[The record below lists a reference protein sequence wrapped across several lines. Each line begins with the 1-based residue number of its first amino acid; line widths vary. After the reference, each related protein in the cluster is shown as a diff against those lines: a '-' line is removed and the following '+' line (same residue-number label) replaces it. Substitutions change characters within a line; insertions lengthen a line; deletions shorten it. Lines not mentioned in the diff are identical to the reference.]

1 MAFKPQGNKDFAP
14 RSNNE
19 PKYNFP
25 VPSDGN
31 QDARI
36 SLIVDLGSQ
45 NQEDAED
52 EKTGEKRPRKP
63 CQQVAVFADLVD
75 EDVDYGGDIGTAQ
88 YRLMLNKQFKGD
100 TQGVN
105 FVAVPP
111 KDADGNTIKGKMWTI
126 HPANLLAKLAKA
138 TGNEVILGG
147 NYEDN
152 MNIEKLLGCP
162 LMINVEV
169 KQTESD
175 KKDDNG
181 NPIVYTNV
189 RAAGYSPIP
198 KKKGVQLDVT
208 ELSVTP
214 KCITFDNATVED
226 VKVLRY
232 AIRKKIKLANN
243 YAGSQ
248 MQMAIEEYEASF
260 QTSNVASA
268 APPPASKPKPSA
280 SLKQVE
286 PESMDDFDDDTAPF

>member
-1 MAFKPQGNKDFAP
+1 MAFKPQGGKEFTQRP
-14 RSNNE
+14 SNE

-25 VPSDGN
+25 IPSDGN

-36 SLIVDLGSQ
+36 SLIVDLGEQ
-45 NQEDAED
+45 NQEDGKD
-52 EKTGEKRPRKP
+52 EKTGETFSRKP
-63 CQQVAVFADLVD
+63 SHQVAVFADLVD
-75 EDVDYGGDIGTAQ
+75 EVVDYGGDIGEAQ
-88 YRLMLNKQFKGD
+88 YRLMLNKSFKGD
-100 TQGVN
+100 VQGIN
-105 FVAVPP
+105 FTAVPY
-111 KDADGNTIKGKMWTI
+111 KDGDGNTIKTNKPWTF
-126 HPANLLAKLAKA
+126 HPQNLLTKLAKA

-198 KKKGVQLDVT
+198 KKKGVQLEVS
-208 ELSVTP
+208 ELTAEP

-248 MQMAIEEYEASF
+248 MQQAIEEYEASLE
-260 QTSNVASA
+260 SGSA
-268 APPPASKPKPSA
+268 TPAKPSASKPKAPVKP
-280 SLKQVE
+280 KQPE
-286 PESMDDFDDDTAPF
+286 PESEEDFDNAPF

>member
-1 MAFKPQGNKDFAP
+1 MSFKPQGSKDFAP
-14 RSNNE
+14 RTSNE

-25 VPSDGN
+25 IPSDGN

-36 SLIVDLGSQ
+36 SLIVDLGEQ
-45 NQEDAED
+45 NREDGENED
-52 EKTGEKRPRKP
+52 GTTYSRKP

-75 EDVDYGGDIGTAQ
+75 EVVDYGGDIGEAQ
-88 YRLMLNKQFKGD
+88 YRLMLNKNFKGD
-100 TQGVN
+100 VQGIN
-105 FVAVPP
+105 FTAVPP
-111 KDADGNTIKGKMWTI
+111 KDAQGNTIKGKIWSF
-126 HPANLLAKLAKA
+126 HPANLLSKLAKA
-138 TGNEVILGG
+138 TGNDVILGG

-152 MNIEKLLGCP
+152 MNVEKLLGSP

-175 KKDDNG
+175 KKGDDG

-198 KKKGVQLDVT
+198 KKKGVQLEVS
-208 ELSVTP
+208 ELTAEP

-248 MQMAIEEYEASF
+248 MQRAIEEYEASLE
-260 QTSNVASA
+260 SGGSA
-268 APPPASKPKPSA
+268 AAKPQASKPKAPVKP
-280 SLKQVE
+280 KQPE
-286 PESMDDFDDDTAPF
+286 PESEEDFDDESAPF